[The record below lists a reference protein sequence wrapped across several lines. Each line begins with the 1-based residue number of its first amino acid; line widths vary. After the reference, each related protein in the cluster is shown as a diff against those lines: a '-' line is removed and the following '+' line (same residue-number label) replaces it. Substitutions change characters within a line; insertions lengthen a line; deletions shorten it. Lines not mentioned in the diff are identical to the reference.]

1 MHLAQSRPSAK
12 TTFGDAVVRRIGK
25 QRKYETGYPGER
37 PADHDLRS
45 EEYGPGGWTDEQQQI
60 WIVIVKDSR

>member
-1 MHLAQSRPSAK
+1 MPFRASKLKGDLAVWRA
-12 TTFGDAVVRRIGK
+12 TTR
-25 QRKYETGYPGER
+25 YPGER
-37 PADHDLRS
+37 PVDHDLRS